1 MKKSILLIV
10 TVLFVGMTSLM
21 ANNKEGIN
29 EKALTS
35 FQKEF
40 KNATEVQWE
49 SGNHYLRVSFSFNEQ
64 VLTAYYNEEGER
76 LAVIRNIRTTELPM
90 GLMENLKQSYSNYW
104 ISDLFE
110 FHGREEAAYYIT
122 IENAD
127 HKITLKSCGMLD
139 WISFRKS
146 DKK

>member
-1 MKKSILLIV
+1 
-10 TVLFVGMTSLM
+10 M
-21 ANNKEGIN
+21 ANTKEGIN
-29 EKALTS
+29 EKALTT

-40 KNATEVQWE
+40 KNATEVNWE
-49 SGNHYLRVSFSFNEQ
+49 TGNRYLRVSFTYNEQ

-76 LAVIRNIRTTELPM
+76 LAVIRNIRTSELPM
-90 GLMENLKQSYSNYW
+90 GLMENLKQSYSKYW

-110 FHGREEAAYYIT
+110 FNGKEEAAYYIT

-127 HKITLKSCGMLD
+127 HKITLKSYGMQD
-139 WISFRKS
+139 WINFRKS